1 MSRSTFTKTG
11 QQLHRQLGQIL
22 AAPVLRGE
30 NDPLQLVRE
39 AHKVQELAEALIG
52 AAVQQARE
60 AGRTWQEIGE
70 VLRVSRQ
77 AAFQRY
83 GKPIDPRTG
92 QVVTISP
99 LPEAGELAK
108 MVIDD
113 LAHSR
118 WADVSARFD
127 AIMSERLTDEG
138 LAEAWAHIVGLAGTY
153 ESHGDT
159 DAVRIGDVTTTNTPL
174 SFEAGEFVARIT
186 FRDDRTLAGLYILDP
201 QAAGGVARDV
211 SP

>member
-1 MSRSTFTKTG
+1 
-11 QQLHRQLGQIL
+11 
-22 AAPVLRGE
+22 
-30 NDPLQLVRE
+30 
-39 AHKVQELAEALIG
+39 
-52 AAVQQARE
+52 
-60 AGRTWQEIGE
+60 
-70 VLRVSRQ
+70 
-77 AAFQRY
+77 
-83 GKPIDPRTG
+83 
-92 QVVTISP
+92 
-99 LPEAGELAK
+99 
-108 MVIDD
+108 
-113 LAHSR
+113 
-118 WADVSARFD
+118 
-127 AIMSERLTDEG
+127 MSERLTDEG